1 MMTESRGL
9 GSNLILGGAVR
20 DVDPESATR
29 SPPRPLRSKEETSES
44 DSGSARG
51 TKRKR
56 ATEPRDRDSAGSG
69 SDDSSGSPLRRPK
82 APLMPICTEEDG
94 TVLYGFTDDQD
105 VMDRY
110 HDDMQKY
117 IKKRGMIS
125 LSLHSFFLPPSPVS
139 T

>member
-56 ATEPRDRDSAGSG
+56 ATEPRRERDSAGSG
-69 SDDSSGSPLRRPK
+69 SDSSSGSPLRRPK

-117 IKKRGMIS
+117 IKKRGMIF
-125 LSLHSFFLPPSPVS
+125 LLPPP
-139 T
+139 